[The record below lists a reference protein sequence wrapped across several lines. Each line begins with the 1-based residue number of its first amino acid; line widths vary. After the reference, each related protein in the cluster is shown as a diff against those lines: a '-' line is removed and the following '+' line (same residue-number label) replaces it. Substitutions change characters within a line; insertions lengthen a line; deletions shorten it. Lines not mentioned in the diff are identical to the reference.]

1 MEILKGIPVSKG
13 IGIGKAII
21 LDSNATPVSHYHIKP
36 SGIKK
41 EKQKFVKALDTT
53 KNEIKKIK
61 KEIDKK
67 IGKDV
72 IFILDAHIMIL
83 EDKALIKKT
92 LEIIRDEKINAEWA
106 IERILAEIE
115 NTFAKIE
122 DEYIKERSRDVE
134 HVFKR
139 VLKNLGIKQPEKEKI
154 DNTGIIIARDI
165 SPADTALFTNERVF
179 GIATEMGTRTSH
191 VAILARALEIPAVVG
206 IEKICNKAKADD
218 NVIINGIDGEVIIN
232 PSPQIYQKYIKLQK
246 KIIRKE
252 KGFKK
257 LKTLLP
263 VTIDGTYIKL
273 MANVEFLSEIP
284 AVIANSAE
292 GIGLFRTEFLYL
304 NRTEMPAEEEHF
316 SVYKQVAEKMGAL
329 TTIIR
334 TVDIGSD
341 KLAKFL
347 NFEKEVNPAL
357 GLRAIRLCLHNIDL
371 FRVQLR
377 AILRASAYGNL
388 KILIPMIAD
397 INEIRKAKEIIL
409 DIKREIKTSGIKFN
423 ENIPV
428 GIMIET
434 PSASIISDILAKE
447 VDFFSIGT
455 NDLIQYTL
463 AIDRTNEHVAYL
475 YNPLHPAILR
485 LIKNII
491 QSALQAGI
499 EVNIC
504 GEMAGD
510 VFYIPILIGLGLRHL
525 SMDPKTVPLV
535 KKIINSID
543 ITTAEEIA
551 NAALSMKN
559 SSEIITL
566 LRSQGGLNMRAY
578 QYNSASGQMELLDS
592 AEAYSASFNGQ
603 IEIKTADLDG
613 DGDSEIIAA
622 PSKSG
627 APNARIYD
635 FASGKFNL
643 SKSFAA
649 YGSNFRGG
657 VKIVAG
663 R

>member
-566 LRSQGGLNMRAY
+566 LR
-578 QYNSASGQMELLDS
+578 EK
-592 AEAYSASFNGQ
+592 F
-603 IEIKTADLDG
+603 G
-613 DGDSEIIAA
+613 DYL
-622 PSKSG
+622 P
-627 APNARIYD
+627 
-635 FASGKFNL
+635 
-643 SKSFAA
+643 
-649 YGSNFRGG
+649 YG
-657 VKIVAG
+657 
-663 R
+663 